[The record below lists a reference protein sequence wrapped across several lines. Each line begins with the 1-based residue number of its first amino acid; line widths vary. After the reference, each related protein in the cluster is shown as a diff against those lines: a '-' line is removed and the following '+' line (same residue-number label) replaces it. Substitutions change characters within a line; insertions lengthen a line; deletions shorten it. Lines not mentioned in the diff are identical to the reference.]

1 MVKDWKTTLTGVVGV
16 IGMLVKVIFSI
27 DVTVEVQIA
36 FVTVIVAFI
45 GYFSKDSTPITTG

>member
-27 DVTVEVQIA
+27 EVTVEVQIA

-45 GYFSKDSTPITTG
+45 GYFSKDSTPTTTG